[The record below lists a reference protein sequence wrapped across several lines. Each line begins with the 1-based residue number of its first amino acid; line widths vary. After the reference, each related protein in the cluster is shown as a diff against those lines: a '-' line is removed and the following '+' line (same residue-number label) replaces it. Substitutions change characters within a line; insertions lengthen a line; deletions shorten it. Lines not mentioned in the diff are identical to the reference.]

1 MLKFPFAVICE
12 ACGAQ
17 TVIFISSMVS
27 SAVICPMLGVYRDHV
42 ISMLTALG
50 AACLAGDAIFHLIPH
65 VSDATYKLQFSFR
78 LSSIDEAHARNH
90 KHCNKWNVNKIMRT
104 R

>member
-17 TVIFISSMVS
+17 TVIFLSSMAS
-27 SAVICPMLGVYRDHV
+27 SLVICLMPGMYRDHV
-42 ISMLTALG
+42 ISMLMALG

-65 VSDATYKLQFSFR
+65 VSYASFGLALDYLR
-78 LSSIDEAHARNH
+78 LMKHKQEAINIAKARF
-90 KHCNKWNVNKIMRT
+90 
-104 R
+104 